1 MVDASSTETFKTFYI
16 TGGGAK
22 DAAVTATGNVNYL
35 GGKTE
40 TKVQSSNLNAGSG
53 ALMVGA
59 SDAANVDTVIA
70 TASGAL
76 GAAIG
81 VVTNV
86 ITTDHSTSVVVTGT
100 STDKSSLTATSVSVD
115 ADAKEGISSLLIAAS
130 GAQYAAVS
138 ASVNVNRQLSDV
150 SAAVDQTEVLGSFAQ
165 NANYLG
171 RITTSAITAAGS
183 QYAAVPISV
192 VINYADNAV
201 SFFVASSILRAEG
214 QSASVGANRISE
226 FSSLNVTASGAM
238 YGAAAGLVNVNT
250 IEGATSAEVNDSE
263 VKAGQFSVN
272 AENEDHLKVTDVTAT
287 GAIGS
292 LGASVVVS
300 YFKGSSAAN
309 LRNSIV
315 TADKLTVSSLQDHYV
330 NGTVAFASG
339 GIGTIGANVFSLVIG
354 SRDNPFAS
362 NRQDLGSAEDTVN
375 KYLSD
380 YASSGT
386 GSLGFITENDEL
398 TQEEKDKIVGSAAA
412 ADASVSSGSG
422 NGTSVVVS
430 GNYLTVGSSDVSV
443 KEDSKAG
450 SIDVTLGSGSAGA
463 GVLAAS
469 VITLRRHYN
478 NKVNLSGNTIT
489 SKDNFNVLN
498 SLEGKTNLEAIQT
511 SLALA
516 SGTAAY
522 ADAEITGGASTIW
535 DGNVS
540 GGIKLEEPKP
550 DGSKD
555 EGNKAEENKPQTT
568 NPVFEI
574 KTENK
579 SEIHLKSF
587 GITVAAASG
596 GGMVAEIRDK
606 SRVEN
611 QILNSTINSSFNA
624 SAVRQQNLFAES
636 TAGYGGAINGVGAL
650 AKVYDGTKGSLSART
665 LFNGN
670 SVSADISLTTN
681 NRPDIKVKSYGA
693 GAEDSESVLFS
704 PLPKPAAWSYLKFP
718 EMCSVTLI

>member
-1 MVDASSTETFKTFYI
+1 
-16 TGGGAK
+16 
-22 DAAVTATGNVNYL
+22 
-35 GGKTE
+35 
-40 TKVQSSNLNAGSG
+40 
-53 ALMVGA
+53 MVGA

-86 ITTDHSTSVVVTGT
+86 ITTDHLTGVVVTGT
-100 STDKSSLTATSVSVD
+100 STDRSSLTGTSVSVD

-201 SFFVASSILRAEG
+201 SSSVAHSILRAEG

-398 TQEEKDKIVGSAAA
+398 TCLLY
-412 ADASVSSGSG
+412 
-422 NGTSVVVS
+422 TSP
-430 GNYLTVGSSDVSV
+430 
-443 KEDSKAG
+443 
-450 SIDVTLGSGSAGA
+450 
-463 GVLAAS
+463 
-469 VITLRRHYN
+469 R
-478 NKVNLSGNTIT
+478 
-489 SKDNFNVLN
+489 
-498 SLEGKTNLEAIQT
+498 
-511 SLALA
+511 
-516 SGTAAY
+516 
-522 ADAEITGGASTIW
+522 
-535 DGNVS
+535 
-540 GGIKLEEPKP
+540 P
-550 DGSKD
+550 
-555 EGNKAEENKPQTT
+555 
-568 NPVFEI
+568 
-574 KTENK
+574 
-579 SEIHLKSF
+579 
-587 GITVAAASG
+587 
-596 GGMVAEIRDK
+596 RDP
-606 SRVEN
+606 R
-611 QILNSTINSSFNA
+611 
-624 SAVRQQNLFAES
+624 
-636 TAGYGGAINGVGAL
+636 
-650 AKVYDGTKGSLSART
+650 
-665 LFNGN
+665 
-670 SVSADISLTTN
+670 
-681 NRPDIKVKSYGA
+681 
-693 GAEDSESVLFS
+693 
-704 PLPKPAAWSYLKFP
+704 
-718 EMCSVTLI
+718 

>member
-1 MVDASSTETFKTFYI
+1 M
-16 TGGGAK
+16 
-22 DAAVTATGNVNYL
+22 
-35 GGKTE
+35 
-40 TKVQSSNLNAGSG
+40 
-53 ALMVGA
+53 
-59 SDAANVDTVIA
+59 
-70 TASGAL
+70 
-76 GAAIG
+76 
-81 VVTNV
+81 
-86 ITTDHSTSVVVTGT
+86 
-100 STDKSSLTATSVSVD
+100 
-115 ADAKEGISSLLIAAS
+115 
-130 GAQYAAVS
+130 
-138 ASVNVNRQLSDV
+138 
-150 SAAVDQTEVLGSFAQ
+150 LGSFAQ

-201 SFFVASSILRAEG
+201 SSSVAHSILRAEG

-511 SLALA
+511 SLA
-516 SGTAAY
+516 TFP
-522 ADAEITGGASTIW
+522 
-535 DGNVS
+535 
-540 GGIKLEEPKP
+540 EEVN
-550 DGSKD
+550 SKS
-555 EGNKAEENKPQTT
+555 Q
-568 NPVFEI
+568 
-574 KTENK
+574 
-579 SEIHLKSF
+579 
-587 GITVAAASG
+587 
-596 GGMVAEIRDK
+596 
-606 SRVEN
+606 
-611 QILNSTINSSFNA
+611 
-624 SAVRQQNLFAES
+624 
-636 TAGYGGAINGVGAL
+636 
-650 AKVYDGTKGSLSART
+650 
-665 LFNGN
+665 
-670 SVSADISLTTN
+670 SLTAVKMRAIRRKRIN
-681 NRPDIKVKSYGA
+681 LKRPIPYLRLRRKINQKS
-693 GAEDSESVLFS
+693 
-704 PLPKPAAWSYLKFP
+704 
-718 EMCSVTLI
+718 I